1 MGFFDDLKKEIS
13 QAVNEL
19 VSDEELLPEEGNYD
33 ADSPN
38 AAGEQSKEEEYF
50 DEDDYIETE
59 EDYADNTQQNMG
71 VVIDDFASDEYVNT
85 LDIDIKELIASYSS
99 ELGNNMQIPNNSV
112 NEEMQY
118 DNTYNNMEAMN
129 NFGFSDDTEQIYA
142 GDDDVMVNTLD
153 DYMPEETSAEETFAA
168 QGYEA
173 EEAPAEEAVSEEPVV
188 EEAVSEEP
196 VAEEPVSEESVIEE
210 TVSEESAAEEA
221 VFEEPVLGEAV
232 IEQPEEKVLE
242 EPEEIQA
249 EPVVE
254 ESTEEISPPPKEEV
268 KEEPEVSVTEQ
279 APVKEKP
286 KKTVKK
292 EVLPEQPVIN
302 KTIKKEVHQKT
313 EEVDIEEPVIILKS
327 QLKEKK
333 EEDMKEEVL
342 TSAENS
348 KEGKPDSADYS
359 DETAVITKGLAVKG
373 DLIAEGSIN
382 VFGEVEGNI
391 TCKGKLMVSGT
402 IYGNAEAGEL
412 FANGAHITGNIV
424 SKGSVKIGQGTIII
438 GNVTGTSAVIAG
450 AVKGDI
456 DVKGP
461 VIVDA
466 TAIVMGDIKSK
477 SVQINI
483 GAAIEG
489 RCSQCYADVSPTAFF
504 KEN

>member
-33 ADSPN
+33 ADSPK

-85 LDIDIKELIASYSS
+85 LDIDIKELIASYSN
-99 ELGNNMQIPNNSV
+99 ELGNKMQIPNNNV
-112 NEEMQY
+112 NEELQY

-129 NFGFSDDTEQIYA
+129 NFGFSNDMEQIY

-153 DYMPEETSAEETFAA
+153 DYLPEEGTSAEETFAEQDYGA
-168 QGYEA
+168 
-173 EEAPAEEAVSEEPVV
+173 EEPVV
-188 EEAVSEEP
+188 EEPISEEP
-196 VAEEPVSEESVIEE
+196 VAEEPVSEEAVAEE
-210 TVSEESAAEEA
+210 PVSEEFVA
-221 VFEEPVLGEAV
+221 EEPVVAE
-232 IEQPEEKVLE
+232 PVLE
-242 EPEEIQA
+242 EPVSE
-249 EPVVE
+249 EPVIEKPVTEKPEPEEAVAEEVKSEETVTEEPQPEETVLE
-254 ESTEEISPPPKEEV
+254 ESKEPVTEQIPV
-268 KEEPEVSVTEQ
+268 KEEPKK
-279 APVKEKP
+279 PVE
-286 KKTVKK
+286 K
-292 EVLPEQPVIN
+292 EVLPKQPVIN

-313 EEVDIEEPVIILKS
+313 EEVDIDEPVIILKS

-333 EEDMKEEVL
+333 EEDMKEEDM
-342 TSAENS
+342 
-348 KEGKPDSADYS
+348 KEEVITPVESQKEAKQDNADYS

-402 IYGNAEAGEL
+402 VYGNAEAGEF